1 MPHGEVG
8 TPVPPRRSVVPAR
21 PRAAAGLGA
30 PGEAAALAPRLC
42 PWKEP
47 CPPHGPYSP
56 GRPGCTRRARR
67 PSPGREAWSRPG
79 TVIAGAS
86 GSIGSVLGGRP
97 IGPPGSRL
105 TSPEGTGNPHGRPG
119 GGWDRP
125 QALVVWVGPPHGGT
139 RGLAGRDGTVSA
151 ARRAAARRRRRPRC
165 SAPWTRPH
173 PILERKRASSPCA
186 AALTLAQPGAAR
198 RTLAL
203 AVIPR
208 MRSDSLEVTRPDA
221 ACRGDHGQV
230 AGLEDG
236 RPAVRNGERAMAIG
250 TQLEGIGRGA
260 GRGRAGSAC
269 PRRAA
274 HTGAAP
280 RRAADRGRWRPPRR
294 APVGRGPRMPTL
306 RIAAAPPGLRPPALA
321 RRPTVG
327 RAHRAPLD
335 GPRPVRHTDIEAG
348 IIRARAGRSRRSGRA
363 ASASRRP
370 PCPLRNCIGRSG
382 TGRRG
387 AQAGRPSRGRGSA
400 RSASPGAAPSRSRG
414 GRRESRPGPR
424 RARRGWC
431 PREGPEAVVGGA
443 TWPASGRDHHPRASR
458 PGPAAPQAA
467 WEAKAAG
474 GDPFTG
480 WATPAPWRPIETR
493 EAACPR
499 WPWTPFDGLAFAARL
514 VQKALLP
521 ARGHR

>member
-21 PRAAAGLGA
+21 SRAAAGLGA
-30 PGEAAALAPRLC
+30 PGEAAALAPHLC

-173 PILERKRASSPCA
+173 PILERKRASSLCA

-198 RTLAL
+198 RTLSL
-203 AVIPR
+203 AAISR

-260 GRGRAGSAC
+260 GSGRAGRAC

-280 RRAADRGRWRPPRR
+280 PRAADRGRWCPPRR
-294 APVGRGPRMPTL
+294 APDGRGPRMPTL
-306 RIAAAPPGLRPPALA
+306 RIAAAPPGLRPRATADGRSSASRSTGWAKTRPAY
-321 RRPTVG
+321 G
-327 RAHRAPLD
+327 H
-335 GPRPVRHTDIEAG
+335 
-348 IIRARAGRSRRSGRA
+348 RSRRHPSASGEVQTIRPCGVGLPSAAVPLAELHRPERDRPPGGAGRPAEPGTGIREVGVPGRRAEPVARGPSGVPPRTAARATRLVSSGRA
-363 ASASRRP
+363 GS
-370 PCPLRNCIGRSG
+370 
-382 TGRRG
+382 GRRRSDMACLG
-387 AQAGRPSRGRGSA
+387 A
-400 RSASPGAAPSRSRG
+400 
-414 GRRESRPGPR
+414 GP
-424 RARRGWC
+424 
-431 PREGPEAVVGGA
+431 PPQ
-443 TWPASGRDHHPRASR
+443 ASR

-493 EAACPR
+493 EAA
-499 WPWTPFDGLAFAARL
+499 
-514 VQKALLP
+514 
-521 ARGHR
+521 